1 MPFLPNFKKT
11 KKRTG
16 RSAEPN
22 AIASQVEAMNMYK
35 RTGEATASGSAAP
48 AHADDEDTGGIGS
61 VDSSTLN
68 NARAARRGAGGV
80 ITTTASSHDRDND
93 NKKKRRRLNDG
104 DDDDADHDTLSH
116 ASNTKRQRSNLLQSK
131 GGGSDYHSPLVSS
144 KIPSPGIGRDASP
157 MYSPPEVDHH
167 SSALTIRH
175 DDSLDRKTDLDGGW
189 ACDNCW
195 NLNEAQAER
204 CSSCNQLQK
213 TDQKS
218 PPRKKSAEDSKEADE
233 IARVES
239 SSLSTNRSRKVKVPR
254 RITGEVP
261 ALKKLKKIELKP
273 DLRVGD
279 EVWAAWW
286 ENRGEGEVCQAE
298 SGGWYPGRIKRVRE
312 QGGSDYGPQRYYDIE
327 YDDGDE
333 LHGVDDVYVVRKE
346 DYELS
351 TRENV
356 ARWKGI
362 ALETDDNSTD
372 LWAKR
377 MGWYSVTIDG
387 DDYRFPYLSQA
398 LRAYD
403 DSVVRSKGVNT
414 YPSDLNLAEEWKFS
428 KRIRKQDAREKDART
443 EEIARRLKGCS
454 FNEAYGR
461 YSAQISFSG
470 VEKVTKNIGF
480 YELKADAAFAYDEAA
495 KKLGVAASRGLN
507 YSSPDEHLDV
517 RNREMEK
524 RGISVNIATVKAKV
538 ADKTKDY
545 KPADV
550 KKKSDSTAS
559 SSDGTRK
566 KKKEKKKKTPA
577 SKYELVTFNAGNN
590 VFDTRIVD
598 PASGRRIFLGSYEY
612 ASDAALAADL
622 GIRHLRANNSIV
634 NFASVD
640 EYHKA
645 KKEEAAINPGKCS
658 FTVADINSRVHAA
671 LKSKKKS
678 PAKNGPKSKPKS
690 TANQAAKTNPPCP
703 HVDPIYDALETKW
716 GKHLDKK
723 TGREFMSD
731 YQHFIQDSM
740 RGLEACDSIKRS
752 RSSHEGGAPI
762 INDPFSND
770 PNAAQLPTVRT
781 VQTATEEDV
790 ARDNPRKSFKP
801 ESPSKKEAPTFR
813 TLFRKLSSGNA
824 SEKGSPSSESRKVT
838 PKSFGS
844 GQSPT
849 SHLPTKEVSFQS
861 MPNLP
866 FPAQPSVASK
876 PDNEN
881 GGEADDD
888 MPHYESQQ
896 TLPTRHLSKTH
907 SESPASQ
914 PTIKLND
921 EQVEELSLPF
931 PRGCQVWYHL
941 NSGKSSTS
949 FRQGSVYEIRMSLID
964 SKECQYYVKE
974 TFSTRTLKLTEN
986 ELCYAPASPIY
997 VKAPDGSGETIP
1009 GEILLCRALP
1019 NPAVNRTHEL
1029 KKSLDLALEAGKDEE
1044 IASLLHQLD
1053 EIEISRRILAE
1064 TKVGKSVTNTTKCSD
1079 EILAQKAKDIV
1090 QKWKE
1095 IAEREKGGKEEG
1107 GLKFGGDNVYAYNV
1121 LVSNNEQNHFHIEE
1135 GVLPDRVQ
1143 YRYVPENIDGG
1154 ENESSNSTI
1163 TTQPNGGY

>member
-844 GQSPT
+844 EHSSASNVPKK
-849 SHLPTKEVSFQS
+849 PTKKVSKRVSFQS
-861 MPNLP
+861 MPNIP
-866 FPAQPSVASK
+866 FPETIPQQIPDMPAAPYDVQRASGGKNIALAEETQVSQNTIQEPGVPSILLQQSSNASQAIFSIQGQGACCNEQPSVSK
-876 PDNEN
+876 KSGQIQNL
-881 GGEADDD
+881 GGAR
-888 MPHYESQQ
+888 PSNKG
-896 TLPTRHLSKTH
+896 LPTSRRSPPPKGATRAASRHTSPSSKGLPPSRWSPPPLGAGAARAATRHTKNYPEWKLSRR
-907 SESPASQ
+907 PGDRD
-914 PTIKLND
+914 TIKVEVWKSVLGVPYRPNEITFRDAYWCPWRNQYCYTRPADYLAQIRKAHATKRSRADRDGESID
-921 EQVEELSLPF
+921 E
-931 PRGCQVWYHL
+931 
-941 NSGKSSTS
+941 
-949 FRQGSVYEIRMSLID
+949 
-964 SKECQYYVKE
+964 
-974 TFSTRTLKLTEN
+974 
-986 ELCYAPASPIY
+986 A
-997 VKAPDGSGETIP
+997 
-1009 GEILLCRALP
+1009 
-1019 NPAVNRTHEL
+1019 
-1029 KKSLDLALEAGKDEE
+1029 
-1044 IASLLHQLD
+1044 
-1053 EIEISRRILAE
+1053 
-1064 TKVGKSVTNTTKCSD
+1064 TKVSRQR
-1079 EILAQKAKDIV
+1079 L
-1090 QKWKE
+1090 
-1095 IAEREKGGKEEG
+1095 
-1107 GLKFGGDNVYAYNV
+1107 
-1121 LVSNNEQNHFHIEE
+1121 
-1135 GVLPDRVQ
+1135 
-1143 YRYVPENIDGG
+1143 YRYN
-1154 ENESSNSTI
+1154 
-1163 TTQPNGGY
+1163 